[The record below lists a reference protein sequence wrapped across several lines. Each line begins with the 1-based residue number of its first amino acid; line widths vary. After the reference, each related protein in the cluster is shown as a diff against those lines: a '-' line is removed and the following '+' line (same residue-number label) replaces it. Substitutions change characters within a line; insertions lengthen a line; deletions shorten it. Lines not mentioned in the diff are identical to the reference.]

1 MREYNVYSEN
11 KNGQL
16 RRHDNMT
23 YNWKSKSCKKTTA
36 KTDEQNMSKL
46 EKVAVSTTL
55 PLEDARTAGRTWL

>member
-23 YNWKSKSCKKTTA
+23 YNWKSKSWKKLRQKPTS
-36 KTDEQNMSKL
+36 KTCPN
-46 EKVAVSTTL
+46 
-55 PLEDARTAGRTWL
+55 